1 MLPSINISLLV
12 IQGVIFL
19 LVLWFLNRN
28 LFKPILKILHE
39 RDERTEG
46 FLQKSEEMEE
56 KAKETFAEYT
66 EKLRQARRETLAIK
80 KKHILEGAERREEIF
95 GRVRQEIN
103 VFLEEIRGKISEET
117 ESSRKALYQQIE
129 TLGGAIA
136 EKVLGRSVQ
145 I

>member
-1 MLPSINISLLV
+1 MLPSINIYLLV

-19 LVLWFLNRN
+19 VVLWFLNRN
-28 LFKPILKILHE
+28 LFKPLLTILHE

-46 FLQKSEEMEE
+46 FLQKSSEMGE
-56 KAKETFAEYT
+56 KAKETFAEYE
-66 EKLRQARRETLAIK
+66 EKLRQARKETLGIK
-80 KKHILEGAERREEIF
+80 KKYILEGAEKREEIF
-95 GRVRQEIN
+95 GKVREEIS

-117 ESSRKALYQQIE
+117 ESSRKALYPQTE
-129 TLGGAIA
+129 TLGRAIA

>member
-1 MLPSINISLLV
+1 MLPSINIYLLV

-19 LVLWFLNRN
+19 IVLWFLNRN
-28 LFKPILKILHE
+28 LFKPLLTILHE

-46 FLQKSEEMEE
+46 FLQKSSEMGE
-56 KAKETFAEYT
+56 KAKETFAEYK
-66 EKLRQARRETLAIK
+66 EKLRQARKETLEIK
-80 KKHILEGAERREEIF
+80 KKYILEGAEKREEIF
-95 GRVRQEIN
+95 GKVRQEIS

-117 ESSRKALYQQIE
+117 ESSRKALYPQTE
-129 TLGGAIA
+129 TLGRAIA